1 MFGERVGEG
10 EIYVQRKP
18 YPEWSW
24 SPSRHVLFEECRRK
38 YYYHYYASHNGWF
51 RDAPPLARQA
61 YQLKQMTNL
70 HLVFGEAMHKM
81 AEATLMQMRQSGRMM
96 EAEDIVR
103 RVRNLLNQAYTDSL
117 DVEAWKELPKQ
128 RTMLHEMYYGGQL
141 PARTIETIKSRI
153 PILADRFL
161 NSRSVLQ
168 YREDSDVQLMEL
180 ERLNTIEVASTNVF
194 VKLDAMFR
202 HHDHYIIVDWK
213 TGQEDE
219 RNKTQLRLYG
229 LYVHRVYGV
238 PYEKLDIRTEY
249 LLSGSCVE
257 DAVHEEEMEEL
268 ERHVVDSM
276 LLMRDYLEEPLRNQ
290 PMSINAFEPTD
301 EVRRC
306 RRCPYLD
313 ICEYGRREEAVS

>member
-1 MFGERVGEG
+1 M
-10 EIYVQRKP
+10 QRKL

-81 AEATLMQMRQSGRMM
+81 AEATLMQMHQSGRMM
-96 EAEDIVR
+96 DAEDIVR

-117 DVEAWKELPKQ
+117 NVEAWKELPKQ

-141 PARTIETIKSRI
+141 PTRTIEMIKTRI

-161 NSRSVLQ
+161 NSRSVQQ
-168 YREDSDVQLMEL
+168 YREDSDVRLMEL

-194 VKLDAMFR
+194 VKLDVMFR

-257 DAVHEEEMEEL
+257 DAVYEEEMEEL

-290 PMSINAFEPTD
+290 PMSIDAFEPTD
-301 EVRRC
+301 EVKRC

>member
-1 MFGERVGEG
+1 M
-10 EIYVQRKP
+10 QRKP

-38 YYYHYYASHNGWF
+38 YFYHYYASHNGWF
-51 RDAPPLARQA
+51 RDAQPLARQA

-81 AEATLMQMRQSGRMM
+81 AEAALMQMNQSSRVMD
-96 EAEDIVR
+96 AEDIVR

-117 DVEAWKELPKQ
+117 DVEAWRELPKQ
-128 RTMLHEMYYGGQL
+128 RTMLHEMYYGKQL
-141 PARTIETIKSRI
+141 PARTIETIKARI

-161 NSRSVLQ
+161 NSLSVQ
-168 YREDSDVQLMEL
+168 HFRQDSGVRLMEL
-180 ERLNTIEVASTNVF
+180 ERLNTILLADTKVY
-194 VKLDAMFR
+194 VKLDVMFR
-202 HHDHYIIVDWK
+202 QDDQYIIVDWK

-257 DAVHEEEMEEL
+257 DHVHEEEMEEL
-268 ERHVVDSM
+268 ERHVIDSM

-290 PMSINAFEPTD
+290 PLSIEAFEPT
-301 EVRRC
+301 EETRRC
-306 RRCPYLD
+306 RRCPFLE
-313 ICEYGRREEAVS
+313 ICEYGNRNEAVS